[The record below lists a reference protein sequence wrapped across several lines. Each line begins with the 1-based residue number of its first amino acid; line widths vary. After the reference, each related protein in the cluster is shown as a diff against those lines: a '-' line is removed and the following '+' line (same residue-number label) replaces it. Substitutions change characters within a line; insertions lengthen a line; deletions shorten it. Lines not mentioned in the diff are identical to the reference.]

1 MKVSAKQAKHV
12 LETLVAQGRL
22 GWAQVEKVLKG
33 QKEIAKLR
41 ARLASLEKAVSAG
54 WAGRG
59 RSAGRKTRRNLSPKT
74 RALRRLQGK
83 YMGHVRR
90 LSAAEKARVKS
101 VREKQGMQ
109 AAIKLAASLG
119 SK

>member
-1 MKVSAKQAKHV
+1 MKVSAKQAKHI

-22 GWAQVEKVLKG
+22 RWAQVEKVLRG

-41 ARLASLEKAVSAG
+41 ARLASLEKAVSSG
-54 WAGRG
+54 ISRRG
-59 RSAGRKTRRNLSPKT
+59 KRAGRKARRKLSPRT

-83 YMGHVRR
+83 YMGYVRN
-90 LSAAEKARVKS
+90 LSSAEKARVKA

>member
-1 MKVSAKQAKHV
+1 MKVSAKQAKDI

-22 GWAQVEKVLKG
+22 RWAQIEKVLKG

-41 ARLASLEKAVSAG
+41 AKLASLEKAVSGAMP
-54 WAGRG
+54 GRG
-59 RSAGRKTRRNLSPKT
+59 SERKARRHLSPET

-83 YMGHVRR
+83 YMGHMRK
-90 LSAAEKARVKS
+90 LTAAEKARVKS

>member
-1 MKVSAKQAKHV
+1 MKVSAKQAKRI

-22 GWAQVEKVLKG
+22 RWAQVEKVLRG
-33 QKEIAKLR
+33 QKEIEKLR
-41 ARLASLEKAVSAG
+41 ARLASLEKLVSGAMPSG
-54 WAGRG
+54 VRRAGRP
-59 RSAGRKTRRNLSPKT
+59 ARRRLSPKT

-83 YMGHVRR
+83 YMGYVRN
-90 LSAAEKARVKS
+90 LKPAEKARVKA

>member
-1 MKVSAKQAKHV
+1 MNVSAKQAKEV

-22 GWAQVEKVLKG
+22 RWAQIEKVLRG
-33 QKEIAKLR
+33 QKEIERLK
-41 ARLASLEKAVSAG
+41 ARLASLEKYVSG
-54 WAGRG
+54 TMRSGRRRG
-59 RSAGRKTRRNLSPKT
+59 VRRAGRKLSPKT

-83 YMGHVRR
+83 YMGYVRN
-90 LSAAEKARVKS
+90 LKPAEKARVKA

-109 AAIKLAASLG
+109 AAIRLAASLG

>member
-1 MKVSAKQAKHV
+1 MKVSSKQAKHV

-22 GWAQVEKVLKG
+22 RWAQVEKVLRG

-41 ARLASLEKAVSAG
+41 ARLASLEKAVRGAMP
-54 WAGRG
+54 GRG
-59 RSAGRKTRRNLSPKT
+59 RRPGRKARRILSPKT

-83 YMGHVRR
+83 YMGYVRS
-90 LSAAEKARVKS
+90 LKPAEKARVKAL
-101 VREKQGMQ
+101 REKHGMQ

>member
-1 MKVSAKQAKHV
+1 MKVSARQAKRI

-22 GWAQVEKVLKG
+22 RWAQVENVLRS
-33 QKEIAKLR
+33 QKEIEKLR
-41 ARLASLEKAVSAG
+41 ARLASLEKAVSG
-54 WAGRG
+54 VLPGGSRRAGRPV
-59 RSAGRKTRRNLSPKT
+59 RRKLSPKT
-74 RALRRLQGK
+74 RALRRQQGK
-83 YMGHVRR
+83 YMGYVRN
-90 LSAAEKARVKS
+90 LAPADKARVKS

>member
-1 MKVSAKQAKHV
+1 MKVSARQAKAI

-22 GWAQVEKVLKG
+22 RWAQVEKVLKG
-33 QKEIAKLR
+33 QKEIARLK
-41 ARLASLEKAVSAG
+41 ARLASLEKAVSGAMPG
-54 WAGRG
+54 GRG
-59 RSAGRKTRRNLSPKT
+59 GGKARRNLSPRT

-83 YMGHVRR
+83 YMGSMRR
-90 LSAAEKARVKS
+90 LTPAEKARVKS